1 MRMKVIL
8 ALIGLVAVV
17 SAGVVASWRGALSG
31 GLKQRQPLPVA
42 VAEPPEPAPTPK
54 PIESAA
60 PARPKAP
67 AISKSAPAQPLLE
80 QIPAPLN
87 KAERLAQLR
96 ESFRALAK
104 GDSKAAMRAAK
115 QLTDEIERETA
126 LLTLVTEWKHGELDP
141 PQRRAWAVA
150 NFGLEA
156 GLGVELAHNPELAVL
171 WANELTEGQGRTVV
185 LEHAALAML
194 GTDPA
199 GAVALSQ
206 SLQAGGH
213 PFFDSIFSNWA
224 QQDTDAA
231 LQYAGQLPDPTER
244 DAAMKAIQSVAPVGI
259 GAELRVEDGVTV
271 INRLMPGAP
280 AELGGQLQPGDRI
293 VAMAQG
299 NNSFVDAR
307 GMALADVV
315 QAIRGAPGTLLQL
328 QVLSA
333 DAPADSAPRTV
344 AIFRGQIKYKR

>member
-1 MRMKVIL
+1 MKVIL
-8 ALIGLVAVV
+8 ALIGLGVVV
-17 SAGVVASWRGALSG
+17 SAGLVAPWRGAFSS
-31 GLKQRQPLPVA
+31 GLKQRQPQPVA

-60 PARPKAP
+60 PTRQQASAASSR
-67 AISKSAPAQPLLE
+67 APAQPLLE

-104 GDSKAAMRAAK
+104 GDPKTAMRAAK

-126 LLTLVTEWKHGELDP
+126 QLTLVTEWKLGELDP

-206 SLQAGGH
+206 GLQAGGH

-259 GAELRVEDGVTV
+259 GAELRVEDGVAV

-293 VAMAQG
+293 VAVAQG

-333 DAPADSAPRTV
+333 DAPPDATPRTV